1 MPKAVLHRMELPK
14 YSCGYGTAAR
24 DLLRANGFEIE
35 EHILRTRAATDA
47 FKDKHHVAT
56 TPLIFIDGVKIGG
69 FTDLKKHLKASKPKK
84 KKFWQR

>member
-14 YSCGYGTAAR
+14 YTCSYGIAAR
-24 DLLRANGFEIE
+24 DLLRKEGFEIE
-35 EHILRTRAATDA
+35 EHVLRTRAATDA

-69 FTDLKKHLKASKPKK
+69 YTDLRAHLKAQKPKGK
-84 KKFWQR
+84 RFWQR